1 MLWGSGV
8 PGDIKM
14 DCPKKN
20 AQRSSECSWRWG
32 MRTCEA
38 ARWLETEEDSAMG
51 EEGKCFDVCGKE
63 AHKAMDCPDCH
74 MRDRSSRRS

>member
-20 AQRSSECSWRWG
+20 VQRSGARSAAGVREC
-32 MRTCEA
+32 EL
-38 ARWLETEEDSAMG
+38 ARRQNG
-51 EEGKCFDVCGKE
+51 
-63 AHKAMDCPDCH
+63 
-74 MRDRSSRRS
+74 